1 MCRCSRSGPS
11 AECEVISIPDSDASN
26 SDSEEDYVCG
36 AADDELARAE
46 AHHHPDQAPS
56 SIQDNQMPFN
66 VLLTCY
72 TLFERDSV
80 DQQADRSFFKK
91 WRWSHLLLDEAH
103 AVKNA
108 SAMRTRRLTR
118 YMAELC
124 STALEAAQVL
134 STLHILCSAVSTQQQ
149 HASHCCNPPQAST
162 GPRSQT
168 LLCFWTVCLGMDC
181 GSCSKCC
188 CCSVPHGIACCG
200 DEHG

>member
-1 MCRCSRSGPS
+1 MPFSVLLSHTLVSVCRCSRSGPS
-11 AECEVISIPDSDASN
+11 AQCEVTSIPDSD
-26 SDSEEDYVCG
+26 SEEDHGRG
-36 AADDELARAE
+36 ASDDELAGAE

-56 SIQDNQMPFN
+56 SSQDNQMPFN

-124 STALEAAQVL
+124 STALEAVQVW
-134 STLHILCSAVSTQQQ
+134 STLQTLCSAVSTQ
-149 HASHCCNPPQAST
+149 
-162 GPRSQT
+162 
-168 LLCFWTVCLGMDC
+168 
-181 GSCSKCC
+181 
-188 CCSVPHGIACCG
+188 
-200 DEHG
+200 